1 MPQPVILCVDDE
13 RIVLDSLK
21 TQLKKAFG
29 DEFFYEVAE
38 SAHEALELIEE
49 LEEDNIEI
57 AVIISDWLMP
67 GMKGD
72 AFLIHVHQN
81 APNIIKIMLTGQAD
95 EGAIGRAQ
103 QQAQLH
109 DCLFKPWEGE
119 VLIQTLK
126 TALNLD

>member
-1 MPQPVILCVDDE
+1 MPKPVMLCVDDE

-21 TQLKKAFG
+21 MQLKQAFG

-38 SAHEALELIEE
+38 SADEALDIIAELK
-49 LEEDNIEI
+49 EDNIEI

-72 AFLIHVHQN
+72 EFLIHVHQHF
-81 APNIIKIMLTGQAD
+81 PHIIKLMLTGQAD
-95 EGAIGRAQ
+95 EIAIGRAQ

-109 DCLFKPWEGE
+109 DCLFKPWDGNE
-119 VLIQTLK
+119 LIQTIK
-126 TALNLD
+126 MALHTH